1 MCRRHHNNRSSHRD
15 RPGGSHSNHSS
26 HRDRL
31 GDSRSSR
38 SSHRDRPGGSRS
50 SHRDRPGGSR
60 SSHSSRRDRL
70 GDSRSTPLCREVAG
84 RIPTVSKIGSM
95 LMEQRLKEEAYLM
108 RDLRERVVA

>member
-15 RPGGSHSNHSS
+15 RLGDSRSSHSSHRDRLGGSHSS

-31 GDSRSSR
+31 GDSRSSH

-50 SHRDRPGGSR
+50 SHN
-60 SSHSSRRDRL
+60 SHKDRL
-70 GDSRSTPLCREVAG
+70 GDSRSSPLCREVAG

>member
-15 RPGGSHSNHSS
+15 R
-26 HRDRL
+26 L
-31 GDSRSSR
+31 GDSRSSH

-50 SHRDRPGGSR
+50 SHN
-60 SSHSSRRDRL
+60 SHKDRL
-70 GDSRSTPLCREVAG
+70 GDSRSSPLCREVAG

>member
-15 RPGGSHSNHSS
+15 RPGGSHSSHSNHSS
-26 HRDRL
+26 H
-31 GDSRSSR
+31 
-38 SSHRDRPGGSRS
+38 
-50 SHRDRPGGSR
+50 
-60 SSHSSRRDRL
+60 RDRL

>member
-31 GDSRSSR
+31 GDSRS
-38 SSHRDRPGGSRS
+38 SRS

>member
-26 HRDRL
+26 H
-31 GDSRSSR
+31 
-38 SSHRDRPGGSRS
+38 
-50 SHRDRPGGSR
+50 
-60 SSHSSRRDRL
+60 RDRL